1 MSIEAF
7 AALKQ
12 NPQRLSRLE
21 RIQRAVEAREHSNL
35 RHRASPGIQMSVSP
49 WYVDE
54 LGVLTRQ
61 ISATE

>member
-1 MSIEAF
+1 MSIEAV

-12 NPQRLSRLE
+12 TSQRLSRLE

-35 RHRASPGIQMSVSP
+35 RHHAKPGIQMSVSP

-61 ISATE
+61 ISAME

>member
-1 MSIEAF
+1 MSIEAV

-12 NPQRLSRLE
+12 TSQRLSRLE

-35 RHRASPGIQMSVSP
+35 RHHAKPGIQMSVSP

-54 LGVLTRQ
+54 LVVLTPQ
-61 ISATE
+61 INATE